1 LVVKALRRLV
11 FILVIGLLIAAVPV
25 SATASESWLKGA
37 VRDNETQFDRQLT
50 QSIATGLD
58 PARADQLMWRYS
70 QVVAVQPRFFWQ
82 APAVQHQ
89 QLVQLQQLQADLST
103 SYQQSLAEQRDGFQR
118 GLRQWDALL
127 LEAAHGGV
135 TTEDVSE
142 TRTHFAAYAGTA
154 RTPNEFRNLGQ
165 VLAGQAAI
173 LTDRLSAYRSAL
185 TQVQVA
191 LQNARSILASAGQYP
206 QLDLTAFR
214 SALDS
219 AQSDMGGA
227 HSAQAFQPVQDRIQ
241 QTALAVQALLNSR
254 SSAYSQ
260 LAAAQSV
267 LGTAQSMGVAGNH
280 AGVIG
285 SLGAQLATA
294 SNQGTFDSIGSQLY
308 QQQQALRNAIWQ
320 RENQVVAANVG
331 AGKVI
336 VISLSRQALTAYQNG
351 TAVLTTLVATGRPAL
366 PTPPG
371 VYNVFARMS
380 GFYMVSPWP
389 VGSPYWYPKS
399 YVNFGL
405 EFLGGGYFIHDAPW
419 RSWYGPGSNLYN
431 GTHGCVNVPY
441 SPMLFLWNWAPI
453 GTTVIVQY

>member
-1 LVVKALRRLV
+1 MVVKALRRLF
-11 FILVIGLLIAAVPV
+11 FILVIGLLVAAIPV
-25 SATASESWLKGA
+25 SATASESWLQGA
-37 VRDNETQFDRQLT
+37 VRSNEAQFDRQLT
-50 QSIATGLD
+50 QAISTGLD
-58 PARADQLMWRYS
+58 PVKADQLMWRYS
-70 QVVAVQPRFFWQ
+70 QVVGLQPRVFWQ

-89 QLVQLQQLQADLST
+89 QLDQLQRLQSDLDA

-135 TTEDVSE
+135 TTDDVSD
-142 TRTHFAAYAGTA
+142 TRTRFTAYAGTA
-154 RTPNEFRNLGQ
+154 RTPNEFRNLAQ

-185 TQVQVA
+185 SQVQVA

-206 QLDLTAFR
+206 QLDLTGFQ

-219 AQSDMGGA
+219 AQGSIGNA
-227 HSAQAFQPVQDRIQ
+227 HSAQAFQPVQDQIQ
-241 QTALAVQALLNSR
+241 QTAVAIQALLNSR

-267 LGTAQSMGVAGNH
+267 LGTAQSMGVAGNR

-285 SLGAQLATA
+285 SLGAQLSTA
-294 SNQGTFDSIGSQLY
+294 SNQGAFDWISSQLY

-320 RENQVVAANVG
+320 KKNQVVAANVG

-336 VISLSRQALTAYQNG
+336 VVSLSRQALTAYQDG

-366 PTPPG
+366 PTPAG
-371 VYNVFARMS
+371 VYHVFARMS

-389 VGSPYWYPKS
+389 IGSPYWYPRS

-405 EFLGGGYFIHDAPW
+405 EFAGGGYFIHDAPW

-441 SPMLFLWNWAPI
+441 SPMVFLWNWAPI